1 MALDDL
7 SAGAFTAPRPRRRRP
22 VRIAAVPLVFVFRLF
37 TRVLAALARLV
48 GAHPASSGIVVVLLA
63 GIAFFG
69 YQDYG
74 NPMRA
79 AGGTGVAPARSVAAE
94 NFIKGQTT
102 FDATLMWQGLSS
114 SLKQTLT
121 QKGTSVQSLQAQ
133 LDQNKQAGAKV
144 EGASFGGGVT
154 EPNGSRVYLYVIT
167 MEAPG
172 SQGPVSQT
180 YVLTVDT
187 TDKITQVE

>member
-7 SAGAFTAPRPRRRRP
+7 SAGAFTVARPRRRRL
-22 VRIAAVPLVFVFRLF
+22 VRIVAVPLIFLFRLL

-48 GAHPASSGIVVVLLA
+48 GAHPASSGIVLVLVA
-63 GIAFFG
+63 GVAFLG

-74 NPMRA
+74 NPTRA
-79 AGGTGVAPARSVAAE
+79 TSGAGLVPARSVAAE

-121 QKGTSVQSLQAQ
+121 QQGTSVKTLQAQ
-133 LDQNKQAGAKV
+133 LDQRKQAGAKV

-167 MEAPG
+167 MDVPG
-172 SQGPVSQT
+172 SQSPVSQT